1 MSPSKLRTELN
12 LEQPIETIEHECL
25 LNIVFT
31 ATMIGKIAYGYFS
44 KSAITDVQF
53 NLLMQLKYTREK
65 RLSQVELSRR
75 LVVNKAN
82 VTGVIDRLEKAGF
95 VVRIPHNTDRR
106 IKMIAITEKGLDI
119 VTRLE
124 PGYFE
129 AVSRLMS
136 PFTKPEMAGLIES
149 LEKLREVIR
158 KNGLPGE

>member
-1 MSPSKLRTELN
+1 MSPSRLRTELN
-12 LEQPIETIEHECL
+12 LEQPIETMEHECL
-25 LNIVFT
+25 LNIVYT
-31 ATMIGKIAYGYFS
+31 ATLIGKIAYGYFS
-44 KSAITDVQF
+44 KSAVTDVQF

-95 VVRIPHNTDRR
+95 VLRIPHDTDRR
-106 IKMIAITEKGLDI
+106 IKMIAITEKGLEI

-124 PGYFE
+124 SGYFE
-129 AVSRLMS
+129 EVSRLMS
-136 PFTKPEMAGLIES
+136 AFTEPEMVNLVEN

-158 KNGLPGE
+158 KHGLPGQ